1 MGAFLLGLILTA
13 LLPAAKTL
21 DVYFIDVE
29 VRQLGVRA
37 QAMALGTCPS
47 SYDLVSTSIST
58 ILTLGSVKC
67 CAT

>member
-13 LLPAAKTL
+13 LLPAAQTL

-29 VRQLGVRA
+29 VRQLGVPT

-58 ILTLGSVKC
+58 ILTLGSVRC
-67 CAT
+67 